1 MRYAAVLLFIAL
13 SLPLSAAPGMQSAA
27 LSAKRSVVFL
37 SVYSYSGGGRATL
50 RKTGYGSGTIIG
62 RNGEM
67 VTNYHVVSKG
77 EFYVATL
84 SDGTECAF
92 ERINDAYFIGDPDT
106 DIAVMRLDRSA
117 GPFEPVRLAPAA
129 AVSEGEDVIAIGSPY
144 GLRHSVTAGII
155 SSVGRFDLGFSEI
168 EDFIQTDV
176 PINPGNSG
184 GPLVN
189 MRGEMVGLNSA
200 IRTVSGAYQGISFAI
215 PSDMVARVAKD
226 LFRYGRV
233 KRGWLGIIIRDEAV
247 GNARRTVRVISV
259 TRGSPAE
266 RAGIQPG
273 DIIRSVDGETID
285 SRGRMVR
292 AVRARDIG
300 ETIDFVIS
308 RNGRLGR
315 VALPY
320 AEKQA
325 SPDSDRRLRTRY
337 GFTVEPGTNGA
348 AIVAA
353 VHAPDTPVHPGDEII
368 AVNGAETPDITS
380 FRTRINRTR
389 DIRGIEVRRRGRS
402 YYIDLAQSPET
413 TEE

>member
-1 MRYAAVLLFIAL
+1 
-13 SLPLSAAPGMQSAA
+13 
-27 LSAKRSVVFL
+27 
-37 SVYSYSGGGRATL
+37 
-50 RKTGYGSGTIIG
+50 
-62 RNGEM
+62 
-67 VTNYHVVSKG
+67 
-77 EFYVATL
+77 
-84 SDGTECAF
+84 
-92 ERINDAYFIGDPDT
+92 
-106 DIAVMRLDRSA
+106 
-117 GPFEPVRLAPAA
+117 
-129 AVSEGEDVIAIGSPY
+129 
-144 GLRHSVTAGII
+144 
-155 SSVGRFDLGFSEI
+155 VGRFDLGFSEI

-215 PSDMVARVAKD
+215 PADMVSRVAKD

-233 KRGWLGIIIRDEAV
+233 KRGWLGIIIRDEAA

-273 DIIRSVDGETID
+273 DIIRSVDGEPID

-292 AVRARDIG
+292 AVRAREIG
-300 ETIDFVIS
+300 DTIDFVIS
-308 RNGRLGR
+308 RSGRLGR

-320 AEKQA
+320 TERETAT
-325 SPDSDRRLRTRY
+325 DSDRLLRTRY
-337 GFTVEPGTNGA
+337 GFSVEPGSDGA

-353 VHAPDTPVHPGDEII
+353 VHAPDTAVRPGDEII
-368 AVNGAETPDITS
+368 AVNGTETPDITS

-402 YYIDLAQSPET
+402 YYIDLAQSPEM